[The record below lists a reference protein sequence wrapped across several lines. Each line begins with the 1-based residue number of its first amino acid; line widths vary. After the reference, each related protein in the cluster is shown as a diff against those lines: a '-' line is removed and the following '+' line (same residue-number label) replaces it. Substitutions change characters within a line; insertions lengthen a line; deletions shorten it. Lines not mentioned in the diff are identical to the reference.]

1 MSDNISSVFGSGFLS
16 SLMPIN
22 VIVEVEEDEDK
33 SDNECVE
40 EKICA
45 SSSELTATDVT
56 AVLPKNSETQKSK
69 TGERFYP

>member
-33 SDNECVE
+33 SDSECVE

-45 SSSELTATDVT
+45 SSSELIATDAM

-69 TGERFYP
+69 TGERFYA